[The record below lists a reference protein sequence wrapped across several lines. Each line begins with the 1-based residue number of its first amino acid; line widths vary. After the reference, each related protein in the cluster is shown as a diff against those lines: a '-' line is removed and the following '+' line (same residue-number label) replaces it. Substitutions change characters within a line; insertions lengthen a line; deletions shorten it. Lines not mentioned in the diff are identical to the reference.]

1 MANVVRMGG
10 APVGTPRNYS
20 DLGHISQYYKG
31 QVGAR
36 RSLPPARRNTARRN
50 PRLGFAIP
58 NGRASKS
65 GGYCAEAI
73 AAEAAGKK
81 SYKGSGCVIGCDVDK
96 QIEKWCV
103 DKGDIAAE
111 RCIGAQEALD
121 AGKKTYRS
129 ANVHT
134 QIAKWCAATSQVEAA
149 KGGAYTPS
157 SPSEV
162 VEELYWNEDQVMAS
176 GDLDVPLE
184 EGEEKKSLLLPIAA
198 AGLAIGVIFIG
209 VMATR

>member
-10 APVGTPRNYS
+10 APVGTPRHYS
-20 DLGHISQYYKG
+20 DDLGHISQYYKG
-31 QVGAR
+31 QLGAR
-36 RSLPPARRNTARRN
+36 RSLPPARRNAARHN

-73 AAEAAGKK
+73 AAEAGGKK
-81 SYKGSGCVIGCDVDK
+81 SYKGSGCVVGCDVDK

-111 RCIGAQEALD
+111 RCIGAKEALD

-134 QIAKWCAATSQVEAA
+134 QIAKWCAATSQVESA
-149 KGGAYTPS
+149 KGGAYTPD
-157 SPSEV
+157 SPAEV
-162 VEELYWNEDQVMAS
+162 VEELYWNEDQVMTS
-176 GDLDVPLE
+176 GSQDAPVD
-184 EGEEKKSLLLPIAA
+184 EEKKSLLLPIAA
-198 AGLAIGVIFIG
+198 GALAIGVIVIG